1 LKKKFFRNSSA
12 DDEINMIPIN
22 EITVSENNTND
33 STLNNGN
40 GIFEF
45 DVNFKIKKN

>member
-1 LKKKFFRNSSA
+1 LKKIFFRNSSA
-12 DDEINMIPIN
+12 DDEINMMPIN

-45 DVNFKIKKN
+45 DVNFKLKKI

>member
-1 LKKKFFRNSSA
+1 
-12 DDEINMIPIN
+12 MMPIN

-45 DVNFKIKKN
+45 DVNFKLKKIRFRKF